1 MAIRDA
7 IGCASFVLMLAEAA
21 WCGEPLAGQ
30 ARAMPPAA
38 VEGRMTVVETVN
50 RTVTTQPLRNLTVYL
65 LTLDQSQPLLELQ
78 RRCRKS
84 MARTGAAR
92 AFAAYNV
99 CTQCLAEAV
108 ELVPRLPSTA
118 ATKTDGEGFY
128 KFEGVP
134 PARRYQVV
142 AVKVEDDEPIVITGL
157 TPKLGPQQ
165 RATLN
170 LSEND
175 PWTAADPL
183 LNYK

>member
-1 MAIRDA
+1 
-7 IGCASFVLMLAEAA
+7 
-21 WCGEPLAGQ
+21 
-30 ARAMPPAA
+30 MPP
-38 VEGRMTVVETVN
+38 EH
-50 RTVTTQPLRNLTVYL
+50 
-65 LTLDQSQPLLELQ
+65 LQ
-78 RRCRKS
+78 HIMS
-84 MARTGAAR
+84 ALNAS
-92 AFAAYNV
+92 
-99 CTQCLAEAV
+99 
-108 ELVPRLPSTA
+108 PRLWNWFPACLRPPPRKPTERAS
-118 ATKTDGEGFY
+118 